1 MYPNQYFSTL
11 FRCRHC
17 IISPKL
23 PGRKVPPLKSSLAPT
38 SIQNLDDIHDHL
50 LPMLIV
56 LGPNLHHDP
65 ILMYKVMRLCN
76 AALRPLDENN
86 QPLTK
91 NSRLYHDVLTI
102 LDVALLPSL
111 SFMDCNCCV
120 AEELWNILKCYPY
133 QNRYCLYARWKNE
146 TPLQHA
152 ALLRK
157 RADAQKK
164 IKSIMKRVSKE
175 TIKPVGR
182 SIGKL
187 THSSPGVLFDYV
199 LVQIQL
205 YDNLIGTYVSNAYPE
220 SKFLGRFFSVD
231 Y

>member
-1 MYPNQYFSTL
+1 M
-11 FRCRHC
+11 
-17 IISPKL
+17 
-23 PGRKVPPLKSSLAPT
+23 PPLKSSLAPP
-38 SIQNLDDIHDHL
+38 SMQNLDDIHDHL

-76 AALRPLDENN
+76 AALRPLDENS
-86 QPLTK
+86 QPLNK
-91 NSRLYHDVLTI
+91 NSRLYCDVITI

-133 QNRYCLYARWKNE
+133 QNRYSLYARWKNE
-146 TPLQHA
+146 TPMQHA

-205 YDNLIGTYVSNAYPE
+205 YDNLIGTYM
-220 SKFLGRFFSVD
+220 
-231 Y
+231 

>member
-1 MYPNQYFSTL
+1 M
-11 FRCRHC
+11 
-17 IISPKL
+17 ISAKL
-23 PGRKVPPLKSSLAPT
+23 PGRAVPPLSNSLAPKPM
-38 SIQNLDDIHDHL
+38 QHFNEIHAQL
-50 LPMLIV
+50 LPMLII
-56 LGPNLHHDP
+56 LGPNLHRDP
-65 ILMYKVMRLCN
+65 TLMYKVMRLCYTAIKQCPTDAN
-76 AALRPLDENN
+76 KQLID
-86 QPLTK
+86 K
-91 NSRLYHDVLTI
+91 SDSLYYDILTI

-120 AEELWNILKCYPY
+120 AEEMWNILKYYPY
-133 QNRYCLYARWKNE
+133 QNRYALYARWKND
-146 TPLQHA
+146 TPQQHA

-157 RADAQKK
+157 RVDAQKK

-205 YDNLIGTYVSNAYPE
+205 YDNLIGKNLCLLQYFS
-220 SKFLGRFFSVD
+220 FLQFDTIRT
-231 Y
+231 

>member
-1 MYPNQYFSTL
+1 
-11 FRCRHC
+11 
-17 IISPKL
+17 
-23 PGRKVPPLKSSLAPT
+23 
-38 SIQNLDDIHDHL
+38 
-50 LPMLIV
+50 MLMI

-65 ILMYKVMRLCN
+65 ILMYKIMRLCQ
-76 AALRPLDENN
+76 AAVKECPIDASKQLVDKTNN
-86 QPLTK
+86 
-91 NSRLYHDVLTI
+91 LYYDVLTI

-120 AEELWNILKCYPY
+120 AEEMWNILKHYPY
-133 QNRYCLYARWKNE
+133 QNRYALYARWKND
-146 TPLQHA
+146 TPQQHA

-157 RADAQKK
+157 RADAEKK

-199 LVQIQL
+199 LIQIQL
-205 YDNLIGTYVSNAYPE
+205 YDNLIGKIFFLTSNQFRSRYRTNIF
-220 SKFLGRFFSVD
+220 KK
-231 Y
+231 

>member
-1 MYPNQYFSTL
+1 
-11 FRCRHC
+11 
-17 IISPKL
+17 
-23 PGRKVPPLKSSLAPT
+23 
-38 SIQNLDDIHDHL
+38 
-50 LPMLIV
+50 MLIV

-65 ILMYKVMRLCN
+65 VLMYKIMRLCH
-76 AALRPLDENN
+76 AAIKQCPLDTNKQPVDKNN
-86 QPLTK
+86 
-91 NSRLYHDVLTI
+91 LYYDVLTI

-120 AEELWNILKCYPY
+120 AEELWNILKYYPY
-133 QNRYCLYARWKNE
+133 QNRYCLYARWKND

-199 LVQIQL
+199 LIQIQL
-205 YDNLIGTYVSNAYPE
+205 YDNLIGMQVI
-220 SKFLGRFFSVD
+220 L
-231 Y
+231 